1 MSEEI
6 KANPLALIPFG
17 VFIILFIGSGV
28 ITGDFY
34 QMPVLVAVFAA
45 ILTALFMNRS
55 TDFNTKVNQLTEG
68 GGHPNIILMVVIFL
82 LAGAF
87 ASIAEGVGAVDS
99 TVNLGLSILPE
110 NLLLIG
116 LFIICCFI
124 SISMGTSTG
133 TIAALAPIGLGVAEQ
148 TDIGL
153 ALTMGAIV
161 SGSMFGDNLSIISDT
176 TIASVRT
183 QGTKMKDKFKANF
196 FIVLPAA
203 IVTAVIFGV
212 LTADASSAI
221 DEDTAYQFIKVLP
234 YIGVLV
240 FAVAGVN
247 VIFVLLG
254 GIIFAGIVG
263 LILGDINISDF
274 VSLVGEGFANMQELA
289 MLAVL
294 LGGLVELIRRNG
306 GIAFLLQIISKRISS
321 YKGGEFGIAGLVS
334 LVNFST
340 ANNTISIITAGPLAK
355 QMADRFGIDSRRS
368 ASLLDIFA
376 SAVQG
381 VIPYGAQLLAV
392 AGVAGISPVE
402 IVPYCFYP
410 MLIAAAGIIAIGL
423 GLPKFTIKN
432 S

>member
-1 MSEEI
+1 MDQDI

-17 VFIILFIGSGV
+17 VFIILFIGSGI

-45 ILTALFMNRS
+45 ILVGLMMNKK
-55 TDFNTKVNQLTEG
+55 TDFQTKVTQLTEG

-87 ASIAEGVGAVDS
+87 ASVAEGVGAVDS

-110 NLLLIG
+110 NLLLVG

-133 TIAALAPIGLGVAEQ
+133 TIAALAPIGLGVADQ

-176 TIASVRT
+176 TIAAVRT
-183 QGTKMKDKFKANF
+183 QGTQMKDKFKANF

-203 IVTAVIFGV
+203 IVTAVIFSI
-212 LTADASSAI
+212 LTANAASVMG
-221 DEDTAYQFIKVLP
+221 EDTSFQLIKVLP

-240 FAVAGVN
+240 FAVAGIN
-247 VIFVLLG
+247 VIFVLIG
-254 GIIFAGIVG
+254 GIIFAGVVG
-263 LILGDINISDF
+263 LSLGDIA
-274 VSLVGEGFANMQELA
+274 LGEYVTLIGDGFANMQELA
-289 MLAVL
+289 MLAIL

-306 GIAFLLQIISKRISS
+306 GIAFLIQMISRKISS
-321 YKGGEFGIAGLVS
+321 YKGGELGIAGLVS

-340 ANNTISIITAGPLAK
+340 ANNTISIITAGPLAR
-355 QMADRFGIDSRRS
+355 QMAERFDIDSRRS

-392 AGVAGISPVE
+392 AGVAGISPVA
-402 IVPYCFYP
+402 ITPYCFYP
-410 MLIAAAGIIAIGL
+410 MLIALAGLLAIVFGF
-423 GLPKFTIKN
+423 PKFTVKGR
-432 S
+432 